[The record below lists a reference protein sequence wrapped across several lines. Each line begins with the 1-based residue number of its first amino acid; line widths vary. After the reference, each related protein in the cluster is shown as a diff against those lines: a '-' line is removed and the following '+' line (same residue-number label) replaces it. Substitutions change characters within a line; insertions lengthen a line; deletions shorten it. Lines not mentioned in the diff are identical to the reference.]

1 MPSGK
6 AVPGHATPTAPAAG
20 DRARIK
26 VQVYL
31 DDEIALGPGKR
42 QLLELIERH
51 GSISAAAR
59 AMGLS
64 YRRAWLM
71 VDTMNRCFQEPLVH
85 AGKGG
90 AHGGGATLTPFG
102 QAIRDRFAS
111 LEATLAATAAA
122 DLAHLRQLLRRK
134 DAP

>member
-6 AVPGHATPTAPAAG
+6 AVPGHAPPTDPSR

-102 QAIRDRFAS
+102 QAICDRFAA
-111 LEATLAATAAA
+111 LEATLAATAAP

-134 DAP
+134 DNP

>member
-1 MPSGK
+1 
-6 AVPGHATPTAPAAG
+6 
-20 DRARIK
+20 
-26 VQVYL
+26 
-31 DDEIALGPGKR
+31 
-42 QLLELIERH
+42 
-51 GSISAAAR
+51 
-59 AMGLS
+59 MGLS

>member
-1 MPSGK
+1 M
-6 AVPGHATPTAPAAG
+6 
-20 DRARIK
+20 
-26 VQVYL
+26 YL

-102 QAIRDRFAS
+102 QAIRDRFAA
-111 LEATLAATAAA
+111 LEATLATTAAA

-134 DAP
+134 DSP

>member
-1 MPSGK
+1 MPSAK
-6 AVPGHATPTAPAAG
+6 AVPGRTASAATPR

-42 QLLELIERH
+42 QLLELIEHH

-59 AMGLS
+59 AMGVS
-64 YRRAWLM
+64 YRRAWMM
-71 VDTMNRCFQEPLVH
+71 VDTMNRCFREPLVQ

-102 QAIRDRFAS
+102 QAIRERFAA
-111 LEATLAATAAA
+111 LEANLAATAAE
-122 DLAHLRQLLRRK
+122 DLAHLRKLLRRK
-134 DAP
+134 RAG